1 MLEDITSEIE
11 GEINQEIQYLSSKIT
26 SSNSK
31 APVLQL
37 SSNQY
42 TYGVQDNT
50 GTGKAYTDLV
60 LFDLAILALTGLPIL
75 IHDSFLFNNMDNTRK
90 EDFLKLY
97 NQFPD
102 KQIFIS
108 LDEYLGDKKDI
119 DAILFSSTRLVLS
132 EDSPL
137 FGKDWRV

>member
-1 MLEDITSEIE
+1 
-11 GEINQEIQYLSSKIT
+11 
-26 SSNSK
+26 
-31 APVLQL
+31 
-37 SSNQY
+37 
-42 TYGVQDNT
+42 
-50 GTGKAYTDLV
+50 
-60 LFDLAILALTGLPIL
+60 
-75 IHDSFLFNNMDNTRK
+75 MDNTTK